1 MNSAAMLVFKSCLG
15 KLVWVDMCVSERA
28 MSGTLWLFC
37 VWFYFGLHGSTNRN
51 IFLKLTLCGG
61 SKKAFWTLHLCVS
74 CVPVFIGGFVFG
86 QLCFFF
92 SATASSFIHEVYLFF
107 LWNIWIIWKN
117 PYCKSKYMYMDL
129 VNGDVMFDCLWL
141 LRNLTREVQEVV
153 WTEKTVDSSHR

>member
-1 MNSAAMLVFKSCLG
+1 MKLAALTRLQRKPDSNRGYSARYWKDPEITAETKRLTRTVHTSGFFDELCGDAGLQVLSWKAGMSGYV
-15 KLVWVDMCVSERA
+15 CVSERA

-61 SKKAFWTLHLCVS
+61 SKKAFWTLQLCVS

-107 LWNIWIIWKN
+107 L
-117 PYCKSKYMYMDL
+117 
-129 VNGDVMFDCLWL
+129 
-141 LRNLTREVQEVV
+141 
-153 WTEKTVDSSHR
+153 

>member
-1 MNSAAMLVFKSCLG
+1 
-15 KLVWVDMCVSERA
+15 

-74 CVPVFIGGFVFG
+74 CVPVFIGGFVFV

-92 SATASSFIHEVYLFF
+92 LPQLNHSFIHEVNLFLCETF
-107 LWNIWIIWKN
+107 GL
-117 PYCKSKYMYMDL
+117 
-129 VNGDVMFDCLWL
+129 F
-141 LRNLTREVQEVV
+141 
-153 WTEKTVDSSHR
+153 EKIPTAN